1 MSRDLATVAD
11 ILAAA
16 ARIERFLA
24 GTTQESFPDDEKT
37 RSAVLHELLVIGEAS
52 KRLSVAF
59 RDANPSIPWRQM
71 AGMRDKLIHAYDA
84 VDVEE
89 VWRTATVDVP
99 ALVAATSPHTH
110 GHRGQW
116 GSDPGR
122 GSGGSPGRGRW
133 RRP

>member
-1 MSRDLATVAD
+1 MSRDAATVAD

-24 GTTQESFPDDEKT
+24 GTHAGELSRRREDEERRSPRAARDRRSLQE
-37 RSAVLHELLVIGEAS
+37 ALA
-52 KRLSVAF
+52 AF

-99 ALVAATSPHTH
+99 EVAATLRPRT
-110 GHRGQW
+110 
-116 GSDPGR
+116 
-122 GSGGSPGRGRW
+122 SG
-133 RRP
+133 